1 MPKLVINIENHQQK
15 YTVSEMRR
23 RLAQVL
29 SKLQG
34 DQEVTFSFRASLE
47 NYQPEIKPS
56 IVTNSNSNPTIDVH
70 FHKKSSAVFGE
81 LARPEND

>member
-1 MPKLVINIENHQQK
+1 MSKLTIRIDNHDQH
-15 YTVSEMRR
+15 YTVSEMRK

-34 DQEVTFSFRASLE
+34 DQDVTFTFVANLE
-47 NYQPEIKPS
+47 NYKPASKWDRTKTYGGNLHENLIQS
-56 IVTNSNSNPTIDVH
+56 IH
-70 FHKKSSAVFGE
+70 LGE